1 MKVLVIAEGICYPG
15 VEMSGMEAIYSLQ
28 KRLSNLGV
36 EIHILTSAYSWS
48 DPSWF
53 KREEERERMPFYY
66 IKLNPWDRFP
76 LLGFFI
82 SKVFFLFKI
91 LKLRRERFD
100 IVHIYSSAPL
110 LFRLSNFYKKVL
122 KAKVIHTLSTY
133 NTSLLGS
140 FAWPG
145 GEGTISRVICV
156 TQHMRREL
164 AKRRGF
170 KNKLIYLPLGFQAS
184 KIMAPSHPGPLKK
197 KLNISENSKV
207 ILFIGPFEERKGTF
221 VLARAASSII
231 ERYQDMTFLFVSYG
245 KGGLD
250 PRHREHKEKLL
261 QIFKGKE
268 KFLKVLEGLQ
278 DISLLLN
285 ETDIFV
291 LPQNSPH
298 GTIGYPLT
306 LLEAMAAGKAIVA
319 SDTWG
324 VSELIR
330 DGENGLLFP
339 PGNSQDLS
347 FSLERL
353 LKEETLREK
362 LGEKAR
368 DDAKEYHLDR
378 VVQNLVKIYQE
389 VMAQG

>member
-15 VEMSGMEAIYSLQ
+15 VEMSGMEAIYNLQ
-28 KRLSNLGV
+28 KGLSKSGV

-53 KREEERERMPFYY
+53 KKEEERKRIPFYY
-66 IKLNPWDRFP
+66 IKLNPWNRLP

-82 SKVFFLFKI
+82 SKVFFLFKG
-91 LKLRRERFD
+91 LKLRKERFD
-100 IVHIYSSAPL
+100 IVHIYSSASL

-122 KAKVIHTLSTY
+122 RAKVVHTFSTY
-133 NTSLLGS
+133 NTSILGS
-140 FAWPG
+140 FAWAG
-145 GEGTISRVICV
+145 GERAISRVICV

-164 AKRRGF
+164 AKRRRF

-184 KIMAPSHPGPLKK
+184 KIISPSHSKPLKK
-197 KLNISENSKV
+197 RLNIPENSKV
-207 ILFIGPFEERKGTF
+207 ILFIGPFEERKGAF
-221 VLARAASSII
+221 VLAWAASSVI

-250 PRHREHKEKLL
+250 SRHREHKERLL
-261 QIFKGKE
+261 QVFKGKE
-268 KFLKVLEGLQ
+268 KFLRILEGLQ
-278 DISLLLN
+278 DISLLLRGA
-285 ETDIFV
+285 DIFV

-324 VSELIR
+324 VNELIR
-330 DGENGLLFP
+330 DGKNGLLFS
-339 PGNSQDLS
+339 PGNSQDLAS
-347 FSLERL
+347 SLERL

-362 LGEKAR
+362 LGEEAR
-368 DDAKEYHLDR
+368 DDAREYHLDH
-378 VVQNLVKIYQE
+378 VVRNLIKIYQE
-389 VMAQG
+389 VLARG